1 MERSDY
7 DVLVGMGFDPER
19 SKLAMTKAKGLHD
32 ALEWLDKNQDRP
44 IEELRGSYSSGEQAI
59 AGSSAHAS
67 GGLDTDGDK
76 EETTGTA
83 ASLKCLDCG
92 KLFSTPARAEFH
104 ATRTEHQN
112 FEESTEV
119 IKPLTEE
126 EKKSKLIE
134 LRERLAAKKE
144 AQAKID
150 SQEAKRNEAIR
161 RKKTQDTEQLKE
173 VLRRKE
179 QLKEVEKRKREKLED
194 LQARERVKQQ
204 IKEQQEA
211 RKRQAEKEKA
221 AREGRLVTETTQPPK
236 PLEPKVTTSHSESRL
251 QLRLADQ
258 PPLVKTLP
266 ANTTLFEVASVVEI
280 ARGFAPNSFTMT
292 FPRKIFS
299 KEKDFGLTLK
309 EAGMVP
315 SCSLLV
321 N

>member
-1 MERSDY
+1 
-7 DVLVGMGFDPER
+7 
-19 SKLAMTKAKGLHD
+19 
-32 ALEWLDKNQDRP
+32 
-44 IEELRGSYSSGEQAI
+44 
-59 AGSSAHAS
+59 
-67 GGLDTDGDK
+67 
-76 EETTGTA
+76 
-83 ASLKCLDCG
+83 
-92 KLFSTPARAEFH
+92 
-104 ATRTEHQN
+104 
-112 FEESTEV
+112 
-119 IKPLTEE
+119 
-126 EKKSKLIE
+126 
-134 LRERLAAKKE
+134 
-144 AQAKID
+144 
-150 SQEAKRNEAIR
+150 
-161 RKKTQDTEQLKE
+161 
-173 VLRRKE
+173 
-179 QLKEVEKRKREKLED
+179 LKEVEKRKREKLED

-280 ARGFAPNSFTMT
+280 ARGKYMYWIPCLYRFLINLYKLGFAPNSFTMT